1 MARPGEDESEGRP
14 AASPRVLVSVLAYNS
29 PETTVETLRSL
40 RRQTYPDFHLLLI
53 DNASDEGSLE
63 RVAREFP
70 DLEVRRMPEN
80 RGYTGGVNF
89 ALDLARAERYD
100 CLLVATHDVEVEPR
114 ALEHLSETAAS
125 HPDAGV
131 VGGVEFNPRTGR
143 ERASA
148 GGVYSKWFSRLSW
161 ESAPPAE
168 GPGPREVFCVHGA
181 LMLLTGRALAAGVR
195 LDENLFM
202 YFDEVDLGF
211 QLREKGLRALVDRRV
226 VFRHNRGPET
236 FAPRVGRLMQRNRL
250 YVARRHGRWFEA
262 LFYALYSTLFE
273 LPAKFVLRGLQGR
286 ARFALACVAGQLDG
300 LRSPRPWR
308 PPGPPADIKKA
319 GGSVTE

>member
-1 MARPGEDESEGRP
+1 MERAGAVEPKGRTS
-14 AASPRVLVSVLAYNS
+14 AAPRVLVSVLAYNS

-53 DNASDEGSLE
+53 DNASDDDSLE

-70 DLEVRRMPEN
+70 NLEVRRLAEN
-80 RGYTGGVNF
+80 CGYTGGVNF
-89 ALDLARAERYD
+89 ALGLTRAEGFD

-114 ALEHLSETAAS
+114 ALECLLETAAS
-125 HPDAGV
+125 HTDAGV
-131 VGGVEFNPRTGR
+131 VGGGEFNVATGL

-168 GPGPREVFCVHGA
+168 VEGARKVFCVHGA
-181 LMLLTGRALAAGVR
+181 LMLLTGRAVSAGVR
-195 LDENLFM
+195 MDEHLFM

-211 QLREKGLRALVDRRV
+211 QLEEKGLRALVDRRV

-236 FAPRVGRLMQRNRL
+236 FTPHVGRLMQRNRL
-250 YVARRHGRWFEA
+250 YVARKHGRWFQT
-262 LFYALYSTLFE
+262 LFYALYSTLLE
-273 LPAKFVLRGLQGR
+273 LPAKVFVRSLQGR
-286 ARFALACVAGQLDG
+286 ARFALACVAGQLEG
-300 LRSPRPWR
+300 LRGPRPKR
-308 PPGPPADIKKA
+308 PRGR
-319 GGSVTE
+319 T

>member
-1 MARPGEDESEGRP
+1 MASVAADEPEGRT
-14 AASPRVLVSVLAYNS
+14 APRVLVSVLAYNS

-40 RRQTYPDFHLLLI
+40 RRQTSPNFRLLLL

-63 RVAREFP
+63 RVAHAFP
-70 DLEVRRMPEN
+70 DLEVKRLPEN

-89 ALDLARAERYD
+89 ALELARAEGYD

-114 ALEHLSETAAS
+114 ALEYLLETAAS

-131 VGGVEFNPRTGR
+131 VGGVELNPQTGL

-148 GGVYSKWFSRLSW
+148 GGVYSQWFSRLSW
-161 ESAPPAE
+161 ESAPTDE
-168 GPGPREVFCVHGA
+168 GTRAVFCVHGA
-181 LMLLTGRALAAGVR
+181 LMLLTARAVSAGVR

-211 QLREKGLRALVDRRV
+211 QLRERGLRALVDRRV
-226 VFRHNRGPET
+226 VFRHNRAPET
-236 FAPRVGRLMQRNRL
+236 FEPRVGRLMQRNRL
-250 YVARRHGRWFEA
+250 YLARKHGRWFQA

-273 LPAKFVLRGLQGR
+273 LPAKVFVRSLQGR
-286 ARFALACVAGQLDG
+286 TRFALACVAGQLEG
-300 LRSPRPWR
+300 LRGASFTASRPRPSS
-308 PPGPPADIKKA
+308 PPR
-319 GGSVTE
+319 SQTL